1 MADVTGHS
9 TPGELVKRFSWEIEN
24 RDSSDAETAE
34 FSQLRRD
41 LAEHNTVSTGDREE
55 EISRL
60 ESYFSETR

>member
-1 MADVTGHS
+1 MADLTGHS

-24 RDSSDAETAE
+24 HDSSDAETAE
-34 FSQLRRD
+34 LTQLRKD
-41 LAEHNTVSTGDREE
+41 LVEHNRASTGDSED